1 LQKEKKAM
9 LNLNNVPAQE
19 YDNTSFELIP
29 DGTVARGFVKLSG
42 GDTDLPEFGAGN
54 FFKSSQSTSAKW
66 LPIEVTIAGGD
77 FDKRKVW
84 HNIFVDGNKLSERGI
99 PVAKEIGLRTLKSM
113 IDSAFNLSA
122 KDESPQAQAAR
133 SLNGVGDLNGL
144 SICFVIGI
152 EKGTN
157 GYEDKNKIK
166 AVLTAGA
173 KGFIAA
179 GAAPVQAPVA
189 QAPTFAPPVQQAA
202 APQQQGGFTPSWA
215 Q

>member
-1 LQKEKKAM
+1 M

-19 YDNTSFELIP
+19 NTPLELMP
-29 DGTVARGFVKLSG
+29 DGTVARGIVKLSG
-42 GDTDLPEFGAGN
+42 GDIDLPEFGAGQ
-54 FFKSSQSTSAKW
+54 FFKKSQSTNAKW
-66 LPIEVTIAGGD
+66 LPIEVTIVGGQ

-84 HNIFVDGNKLSERGI
+84 HNIFVDGDKLSERGV
-99 PVAKEIGLRTLKSM
+99 PMAKEIGLRTLKSM

-144 SICFVIGI
+144 SICFVVGV

-157 GYEDKNKIK
+157 GYQDKNKIK
-166 AVLTAGA
+166 AVLTADA
-173 KGFIAA
+173 NGFIA
-179 GAAPVQAPVA
+179 GGAPVATPVA
-189 QAPTFAPPVQQAA
+189 QAPTFAPQQPVVQQP
-202 APQQQGGFTPSWA
+202 APQQGVTPSWA